1 MFFLWQKIHLKRWP
15 YQTCQNPYRR
25 KTISLHVL
33 QLCCSSKRKFENTYW
48 KISWWQFLNLL
59 QSLINF
65 DKFLFC
71 SVTNLAQ
78 NPLLVLF
85 ATNHFHV
92 MLMLSDISESILAKN
107 PLFANTVH
115 MQQII
120 KEIWKNI
127 FLKCIKKMLNLL

>member
-1 MFFLWQKIHLKRWP
+1 MLVLFVAKKHLRWMLTLSDTSESI
-15 YQTCQNPYRR
+15 QAKNHIIACFA
-25 KTISLHVL
+25 IML
-33 QLCCSSKRKFENTYW
+33 QLKKEIWKHILKNIMMAIFKSLTKFN
-48 KISWWQFLNLL
+48 
-59 QSLINF
+59 
-65 DKFLFC
+65 KFLFC

-78 NPLLVLF
+78 NLLLVLF